1 MKHGSIRFAFLL
13 LYGSPLNTDTSL
25 LRTVVFVAVESPYSL
40 NSTRLIQT
48 PVNMRT
54 TDTCFVPTKQILMDS
69 LPAVCNKPFFYQALN
84 WPSGWQHV
92 DVSSSTV
99 YRIGRIADFDFR
111 VFWHQSSYAENGFW
125 ISNIQMSAFWIM
137 AFWKLAKVREVRFDA
152 ISFLISIYFL
162 QIKDVFFN

>member
-13 LYGSPLNTDTSL
+13 LYGHPLNTDTSL
-25 LRTVVFVAVESPYSL
+25 LRTVVFVAVKSPYSL

-54 TDTCFVPTKQILMDS
+54 TDTCFVPNKQIVMDS
-69 LPAVCNKPFFYQALN
+69 LPAVINLFFYQALN

-92 DVSSSTV
+92 DLSSSTV
-99 YRIGRIADFDFR
+99 YRIGRIADFVFR
-111 VFWHQSSYAENGFW
+111 VFWHQTSYAENGFW
-125 ISNIQMSAFWIM
+125 INNISMSAFWIM
-137 AFWKLAKVREVRFDA
+137 DFWKLAKVREVRFDA